1 MMATRRVR
9 PDVHL
14 SPFRAHYLRLCE
26 IERHA
31 AGLADPSIEPI
42 TWGPVVGFVT
52 GLLLVTVLTVWAALT
67 LVLA

>member
-9 PDVHL
+9 PNVHL

-31 AGLADPSIEPI
+31 AGLAQPSVEPI
-42 TWGPVVGFVT
+42 TWGPAMGVVM
-52 GLLLVTVLTVWAALT
+52 GLVLVTVFTVWAALT

>member
-9 PDVHL
+9 PNVHL
-14 SPFRAHYLRLCE
+14 SPFRSHYLRVCE

-31 AGLADPSIEPI
+31 AGLAQPSVEPI
-42 TWGPVVGFVT
+42 TWGPVMGFVM
-52 GLLLVTVLTVWAALT
+52 GLVLVTVLTVWAALT

>member
-9 PDVHL
+9 PNVRL
-14 SPFRAHYLRLCE
+14 SSFRDHYLHLCE

-31 AGLADPSIEPI
+31 AGIADPSIEPI